1 MGEESGFTVYE
12 DFAPA
17 VLPFF
22 FLYLHFPFQES
33 VLMLGLLTLGF
44 SCKRTVKS
52 IETSV

>member
-22 FLYLHFPFQES
+22 FSLPS
-33 VLMLGLLTLGF
+33 F
-44 SCKRTVKS
+44 SFSRERSHIRASYIRVFM
-52 IETSV
+52 